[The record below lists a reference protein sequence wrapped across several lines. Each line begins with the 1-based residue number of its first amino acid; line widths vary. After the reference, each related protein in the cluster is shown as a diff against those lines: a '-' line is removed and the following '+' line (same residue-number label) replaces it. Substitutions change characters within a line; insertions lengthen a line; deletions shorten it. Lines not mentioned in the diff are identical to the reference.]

1 MALSVNHRAI
11 RWLRAQLPELVAGG
25 VISSD
30 SAGAIDRHYQAS
42 EARATSFG
50 FVILAVIGSALMG
63 AGIILLIAH
72 NWDELSRPTRC
83 LLAFLPLVLAQ
94 LLGFFVLLRRNDS
107 PAWRESAAIFD
118 VAAIAIAISLVS
130 QTYQIQGSFTD
141 FMRIWL
147 LLGIP
152 IIYLFRTNFG
162 ALAYI
167 IGSAVWM
174 LSKGNWSFNRP
185 GEMFFWLLLLLVVPF
200 YVKVVRQS
208 SSVWAFR
215 VLSIALIAV
224 SAVGLGVTIEFTRS
238 DLGGVAFAGF
248 FAVIYLSGMIW
259 QGGAKESLNVL
270 SVMGGLGVAITAV
283 ALSFEAL
290 WHLHPSWES
299 PSLEQAAGI
308 GIALC
313 FPIAAVALSAWS
325 WVRRTIPFSISAASI
340 PVVAGIARLVAGAAS
355 PAARPFD
362 NPYAFAAAVLFNLY
376 ALVLGIEFLMRGIK
390 AGSMA
395 RANFGLLVIAALA
408 LARFF
413 DSDLSF
419 VARGVGFIAVG
430 AGFLIANV
438 IFFRKRIHA

>member
-1 MALSVNHRAI
+1 MAHSVNHRAI

-30 SAGAIDRHYQAS
+30 SATAIDRHYQES
-42 EARATSFG
+42 EARAPNLG
-50 FVILAVIGSALMG
+50 FAILAAVGSALVG

-83 LLAFLPLVLAQ
+83 LLAFLPLILAQ
-94 LLGFFVLLRRNDS
+94 IPGLFVLLRRNDS
-107 PAWRESAAIFD
+107 PAWRESVAIFD
-118 VAAIAIAISLVS
+118 VAAVATAISLVS
-130 QTYQIQGSFTD
+130 QTYQIQGSFAD

-147 LLGIP
+147 LLSIP
-152 IIYLFRTNFG
+152 IVYLFRTNFG

-185 GEMFFWLLLLLVVPF
+185 GEMFFWLLLLLVIPF
-200 YVKVVRQS
+200 YVGVVRQR
-208 SSVWAFR
+208 SSVWTFR
-215 VLSIALIAV
+215 VLSMALIAA
-224 SAVGLGVTIEFTRS
+224 SAVGLGVTIDFTRS
-238 DLGGVAFAGF
+238 DLGGIAFAGF
-248 FAVIYLSGMIW
+248 FAVIYLSGMIR
-259 QGGAKESLNVL
+259 QGGASESLNVL
-270 SVMGGLGVAITAV
+270 SVLGGLGIAITAV

-290 WHLHPSWES
+290 WHLRPPWADPSF
-299 PSLEQAAGI
+299 EQEVGI

-313 FPIAAVALSAWS
+313 FPIATVALTAWS
-325 WVRRTIPFSISAASI
+325 WVRRTISFSISAASI
-340 PVVAGIARLVAGAAS
+340 PIVAVIARFVAGAARDT
-355 PAARPFD
+355 ARPAD
-362 NPYAFAAAVLFNLY
+362 NQYAFAAAVLFNLY
-376 ALVLGIEFLMRGIK
+376 ALVLGIEFLVRGIR
-390 AGSMA
+390 AGSVA

-438 IFFRKRIHA
+438 VFFRKRVQT